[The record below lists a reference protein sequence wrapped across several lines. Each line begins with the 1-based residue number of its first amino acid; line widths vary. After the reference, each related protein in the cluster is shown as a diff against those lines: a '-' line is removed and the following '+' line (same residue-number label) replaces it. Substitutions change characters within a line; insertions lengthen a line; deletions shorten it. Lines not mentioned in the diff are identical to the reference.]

1 MKLDRGFFSCF
12 CMIVNLLEL
21 GSDLNSEWGLV
32 NVRVMWKIR
41 ISCKNENDIIRK
53 IWIMRKSEL
62 A

>member
-1 MKLDRGFFSCF
+1 MKLDRGFCSCF

-41 ISCKNENDIIRK
+41 ISSKNENDI
-53 IWIMRKSEL
+53 SERYG
-62 A
+62 